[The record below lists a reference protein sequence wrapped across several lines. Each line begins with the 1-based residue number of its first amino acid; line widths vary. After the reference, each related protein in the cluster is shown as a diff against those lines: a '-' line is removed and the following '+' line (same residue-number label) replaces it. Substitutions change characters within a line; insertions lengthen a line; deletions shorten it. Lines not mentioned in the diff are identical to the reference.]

1 MNPVRAHIIEATRG
15 ALADA
20 GLVDLDV
27 VPARVVDDLARPL
40 VMVRLDTIKPEP
52 AAGKWRRQYGAA
64 LLVVH
69 PIVDTG
75 EAGTDEL
82 DLLVEDVL
90 HALDV
95 SRIRWTNA
103 ERVTLQETNG
113 PAWEITLQPTPTQHQ
128 ERNTP

>member
-1 MNPVRAHIIEATRG
+1 MNPVRAHIIAATSA

-20 GLVDLDV
+20 GIVADV
-27 VPARVVDDLARPL
+27 VPARVVDELARPL
-40 VMVRLDTIKPEP
+40 VMVRLDRITPRP
-52 AAGKWRRQYGAA
+52 DAGKWRRQYGAA
-64 LLVVH
+64 LLVVS

-75 EAGTDEL
+75 DPDTDEL

-95 SRIRWTNA
+95 SRLRWTGA

-113 PAWEITLQPTPTQHQ
+113 PAWEITLAPTPTQHQ
-128 ERNTP
+128 ERTAP